1 MAKKIATVVLLI
13 VFILDLFFVWMG
25 NNESRFF
32 TKTLLLPL
40 LILIYF
46 VSLKQLG
53 SSTTLRLNRT
63 FVTGL
68 FLSFLGDFFLL
79 FDWGFLP
86 GLGSFLTAHMFYI
99 FTFKKL
105 KQLKISELWFFGVS
119 IYVAT
124 LLVYLFPALN
134 EMKMPV
140 VLYAIVIGVM
150 FLNALK
156 TKNRLLIL
164 GAFLFV
170 ISDTLLAVNL
180 FVNSD
185 KILSVLVMITY
196 VFAQLFLVFGMLS
209 NPEKL
214 QNSGN

>member
-1 MAKKIATVVLLI
+1 
-13 VFILDLFFVWMG
+13 
-25 NNESRFF
+25 
-32 TKTLLLPL
+32 
-40 LILIYF
+40 
-46 VSLKQLG
+46 
-53 SSTTLRLNRT
+53 
-63 FVTGL
+63 
-68 FLSFLGDFFLL
+68 
-79 FDWGFLP
+79 
-86 GLGSFLTAHMFYI
+86 MFYI

-134 EMKMPV
+134 EMKIPV